1 MRIASSS
8 WTTAGLW
15 QSALTTSCSGRAR
28 CTATSHRNSTVQPR
42 GCEAAMR
49 IVIFC
54 HSLASDWN
62 HGNAH
67 FLRGVCSE
75 LVARGHDLSVY
86 EPRDAWSAVNLGAD
100 AGEPALD
107 GYRSAYPDLQSV
119 RYDPQR
125 LDLDRV
131 LNQADLVLVHEW
143 NPHDLV

>member
-42 GCEAAMR
+42 GCETAMR

-54 HSLASDWN
+54 HSLVSDWN

-67 FLRGVCSE
+67 FLRGICSE
-75 LVARGHDLSVY
+75 LVARGHDLRVL
-86 EPRDAWSAVNLGAD
+86 EPRDAWSRANLLAEHGDTPVAEFGA
-100 AGEPALD
+100 AFPRLRSEQYELD
-107 GYRSAYPDLQSV
+107 T
-119 RYDPQR
+119 
-125 LDLDRV
+125 LDLDEV
-131 LNQADLVLVHEW
+131 LDHAE
-143 NPHDLV
+143 

>member
-15 QSALTTSCSGRAR
+15 QSALTTRCSRRAR
-28 CTATSHRNSTVQPR
+28 SIAILPRSSIVQRR
-42 GCEAAMR
+42 GCDSAMR

-75 LVARGHDLSVY
+75 LVARGHDVAVY
-86 EPRDAWSAVNLGAD
+86 EPHDAWSAQNLVAE
-100 AGEPALD
+100 AGESALD
-107 GYRSAYPDLQSV
+107 
-119 RYDPQR
+119 
-125 LDLDRV
+125 
-131 LNQADLVLVHEW
+131 
-143 NPHDLV
+143 

>member
-1 MRIASSS
+1 GMRIASSS

-75 LVARGHDLSVY
+75 LVARGHDLAVY
-86 EPRDAWSAVNLGAD
+86 EPSDAWSVRNLVAE
-100 AGEPALD
+100 AGDSALD
-107 GYRSAYPDLQSV
+107 DYRLVYPHLRSV
-119 RYDPQR
+119 RYDPDR
-125 LDLDRV
+125 LDLERALDR
-131 LNQADLVLVHEW
+131 
-143 NPHDLV
+143 